1 MTTNQIL
8 SQAEQLIST
17 LKQLMPTIYQQET
30 LESILG
36 LFLGG
41 QGNSVPHHCQTKSES
56 ALSRF
61 FNYYQWPTRA
71 VIRTVRSKMREFD
84 SFSSNQRTK
93 TDFTSNGGFNYL
105 RKGRQVSKPR
115 KFSANL

>member
-1 MTTNQIL
+1 MTTTQIL

-36 LFLGG
+36 LFLCG

-61 FNYYQWPTRA
+61 FNYCLDA
-71 VIRTVRSKMREFD
+71 VAH
-84 SFSSNQRTK
+84 
-93 TDFTSNGGFNYL
+93 GGNHASCSW
-105 RKGRQVSKPR
+105 GEPRQSLMV
-115 KFSANL
+115 